1 MDLLNSH
8 LLFQFDKVLLLNVTA
23 YWNVQRVFVLGIVY
37 AFDSFN
43 FSVTVSCGILL
54 SCFGLSPLHS
64 HVLIYVQGGSNM
76 TGTNCDLFTNKSS
89 RSYLNHLAYPYTV
102 CVLRVWVCVC
112 VCVCVMYIHNAHV
125 FSRFMS
131 MYVFWE
137 FLNLHST
144 RISLGELLLSSL
156 QLSALFF

>member
-23 YWNVQRVFVLGIVY
+23 YWNVQRLFVLGILY
-37 AFDSFN
+37 DFDSFN

-64 HVLIYVQGGSNM
+64 HVLIYV
-76 TGTNCDLFTNKSS
+76 
-89 RSYLNHLAYPYTV
+89 YPYTV
-102 CVLRVWVCVC
+102 CFLRVC

-125 FSRFMS
+125 FSRCMS

-137 FLNLHST
+137 SLNLHST

-156 QLSALFF
+156 QLSALFFN